1 MAIRAELID
10 ILACPKCKGSLEQI
24 DEPEGFACKAC
35 NLFYK
40 VEDDIPNFLVD
51 EAAEWKKK

>member
-10 ILACPKCKGSLEQI
+10 ILACPKCKGTLEQI
-24 DEPEGFACKAC
+24 DEPQGFACGKC

-40 VEDDIPNFLVD
+40 VEDDIPNFLVE
-51 EAAEWKKK
+51 EATPWKK